1 MIRRQG
7 SPRVAVRWLFLLLAV
22 LPVLL
27 TGCPVGPSSPSKTSP
42 QGTNAASNKLDEE
55 AEIQAA
61 RASLSPEDRALVDAQ
76 DRCPIGKGRLGS
88 MGTPVKVMV
97 KGQPVF
103 LCCDGCE
110 KSALGDP
117 DKTLAKV
124 DELKAKTKGA
134 KPATP

>member
-1 MIRRQG
+1 MTTRRG
-7 SPRVAVRWLFLLLAV
+7 SPLFVARWLFPVLAAV
-22 LPVLL
+22 PFLL
-27 TGCPVGPSSPSKTSP
+27 TGCPASPGSSQGSNAPSKL
-42 QGTNAASNKLDEE
+42 GEE
-55 AEIQAA
+55 AKIQAN
-61 RASLSPEDRALVDAQ
+61 RAKLSPEDRALVDAQ
-76 DRCPIGKGRLGS
+76 EWCAVNAENRLGS
-88 MGTPVKVMV
+88 MGTPLKVMV